1 MYKRIN
7 YIIITC
13 LAFIAFTNKV
23 EAQQGNAPFTALG
36 VGKPVEPVSVRNM
49 GMGYTGVGLASYGHS
64 NLLNPATLTY
74 NNLTLFEVGMYVEQR
89 DLVAESQ
96 TQQDYGGGLSYMTFA
111 FPVSQRWTM
120 GVGFKPYSVVSYK
133 FSQADTLYAPINGQN
148 IPAGYYGIQNEGKGG
163 INQVYF
169 SNAFRVAKWLSVG
182 LELGYNVGVIEK
194 VTKTEL
200 LNGSSDFISARG
212 IRLNYRGLVYKPGI
226 YLSKHFGPKEKGH
239 RINFGGTYTFEQ
251 QIGVKR
257 LEDIQTR
264 STTDLVLNRDTLI
277 VDNSQNATMPSEI
290 AVGISYELVGKLAV
304 AIDYKKQS
312 WSEFVNYDG
321 TSDLYDAFKVGLGF
335 EYTPDYLSA
344 SSYWKRLTWRGGFQY
359 GETPYQAYGEKIK
372 EYVVTAGIEFP
383 MGFSSL
389 SVSGEYGWMRSD
401 IQTVS
406 SFEDRHY
413 RLNIGVTINDRW
425 FVRRRI
431 N

>member
-1 MYKRIN
+1 MYKQIN
-7 YIIITC
+7 NIIISC
-13 LAFIAFTNKV
+13 LLLITFGSTV
-23 EAQQGNAPFTALG
+23 YAQQGNAPFTALG
-36 VGKPVEPVSVRNM
+36 VGNPVPSTSARNQ

-74 NNLTLFEVGMYVEQR
+74 NNLTLFEAGMYAEQR
-89 DLVAESQ
+89 DLFSDSQ

-111 FPVSQRWTM
+111 FPVSRKWTM

-133 FSQADTLYAPINGQN
+133 FYQTDTLYAPVNGSQ
-148 IPAGYYGIQNEGKGG
+148 IPTGFYGIQNEGKGG

-169 SNAFRVAKWLSVG
+169 SNGFKVSKWLSVG
-182 LELGYNVGVIEK
+182 LELAYNVGVIEK

-200 LNGSSDFISARG
+200 LNNTSDFISGRG
-212 IRLNYRGLVYKPGI
+212 VRLNYRGLMYKPGI
-226 YLSKHFGPKEKGH
+226 YISKHFGPKDKGS
-239 RINFGGTYTFEQ
+239 RINFGGTYTFQQ

-264 STTDLVLNRDTLI
+264 STSDLILNRDTII
-277 VDNSQNATMPSEI
+277 VDDSQYATFPTELALGFSYEIVGKMAI
-290 AVGISYELVGKLAV
+290 AV
-304 AIDYKKQS
+304 DYTKQS
-312 WSEFVNYDG
+312 WSEFEDYNG
-321 TSDLYDAFKVGLGF
+321 TKGLYDAFRLGVGI
-335 EYTPDYLSA
+335 EYTPDYFSA
-344 SSYWKRLTWRGGFQY
+344 SSYWKRLTWRGGFRY
-359 GETPYQAYGEKIK
+359 GETPYQVYDEKIK
-372 EYVVTAGIEFP
+372 EYVVTAGVEFP

-389 SVSGEYGWMRSD
+389 AVSGEYGWMRSD
-401 IQTVS
+401 IQQAS